1 MNIIIRNYQEKDLEF
16 VQQRDFLLWL
26 KIQYHSDYINENIF
40 TAVDENTNVIGV
52 ASLSFH
58 SSWHAMDKHILHK
71 LQYDIAI
78 DEDSQCAVL
87 AKSLLMDKIIEKYNA
102 YKKEHSSK
110 KICTCGW
117 CDADEI
123 GEMQFLLTKGFA
135 MSSVVPVLK
144 YDLTK
149 EITHYEIPENIII
162 EQYTLNENTIDKFIE
177 ATAIADDDVPDSK
190 GALSFRSGGQG
201 FKIFVA
207 TDSGKIVSAITL
219 WDIGEGRS
227 ATENIFTIPDY
238 RRKNIA
244 REIIATGLQSLKDS
258 GQKIAT
264 LSMNG
269 ENLNAMKLYLS
280 IGYELMY
287 NLIEMRYEV

>member
-1 MNIIIRNYQEKDLEF
+1 MSITIRNYEEKDLEF

-26 KIQYHSDYINENIF
+26 KIQYQSDYINENIF
-40 TAVDENTNVIGV
+40 TAVDEDKNVIGV
-52 ASLSFH
+52 TSLSFH
-58 SSWHAMDKHILHK
+58 SSWYAMDKHILHK
-71 LQYDIAI
+71 LQYDIVV
-78 DEDSQCAVL
+78 DEKSQCAGL
-87 AKSLLMDKIIEKYNA
+87 AKNLLMDKLIEKYNS
-102 YKKEHSSK
+102 YQKEYSSR
-110 KICTCGW
+110 KICICGW
-117 CDADEI
+117 CGADEI

-135 MSSVVPVLK
+135 MSCVIPVLR

-149 EITHYEIPENIII
+149 EIKHCEIPENIFVD
-162 EQYTLNENTIDKFIE
+162 QYTLNENTIDKFIE
-177 ATAIADDDVPDSK
+177 ATALANDDIADSK
-190 GALSFRSGGQG
+190 GELSFRSGGEG
-201 FKIFVA
+201 FKIFTA
-207 TDSGKIVSAITL
+207 TDNGKIVSAITL

-258 GQKIAT
+258 GKKIAT

-287 NLIEMRYEV
+287 NLVEMRYDV